1 MLFCA
6 MGCPGPPVRGSA
18 RITLQQ
24 HLMAWMSPWVSGQED
39 TDGPVGGKAAAH
51 NHTHSRVHTQSHI
64 THTQILTH
72 NHIHSLVHNA
82 HTLPCTHTLYTRTN
96 SHRHTVQAYT
106 VHATHTPVCV
116 AAQVCFP
123 GKHLSHYWKG
133 PMPSQSSAVS
143 VRLCSGSR
151 RSRLA
156 LPLGHGVR
164 VWGLMG
170 LRTELNEDG
179 TLSCSGA
186 TSPEG

>member
-1 MLFCA
+1 MTSLQLLGAGTGREDCPAPKVPGKPHRPQWCRQEVLMLFCA

-116 AAQVCFP
+116 WPHRCVFLGSTSLTTGRDQCLHRAQ
-123 GKHLSHYWKG
+123 
-133 PMPSQSSAVS
+133 Q
-143 VRLCSGSR
+143 
-151 RSRLA
+151 
-156 LPLGHGVR
+156 
-164 VWGLMG
+164 
-170 LRTELNEDG
+170 
-179 TLSCSGA
+179 
-186 TSPEG
+186 